1 MKKIINYLIVS
12 TFLCAG
18 FLATSYAG
26 DLAKTP
32 EQASPVLPK
41 EVSGGK
47 VFGQWLFEGNF
58 AEQAFNGFN
67 PDYLISSGDKLLIQI
82 WGGLELNQ
90 EVEVDAQGNIFI
102 PKVGPVQVLGI
113 ANKELNKLVLKSIQ
127 RIYTANVGVYASLVA
142 SQPVKVFVTGYVNK
156 PGLYTGVAGDSLLRF
171 IDKAKGINPKSGSY
185 TNVQVLRGDKTI
197 TTISLYDFLI
207 NGTMPLI
214 QLQDG
219 DRILVAPLGKQVS
232 ISGNVANPYLFEI
245 KDGQTLKEL
254 LAYAQPGPNVTHVRI
269 DSRNNGQGSSVVYPL
284 ADVVDQALHAGDD
297 ITVVSDIKP
306 TTIAVSIAGE
316 FSGSQELILP
326 WGANLQDA
334 LDKIQYTDLSN
345 KQAINLYRKS
355 VQQRQKAMLD
365 ASLNS
370 LEQSVLNARSAT
382 NETANLR
389 KTEAEVVLQWVA
401 KAKEVMPRGQVIITN
416 KNEMQKLILEHGD
429 TIVIPRKNTLVL
441 VHGDVMFPNAVTY
454 EKGYE
459 VQDYIASAG
468 GFSQDPDNAVVVILK
483 PDGKYERLASGDLN
497 EEKAEQGDE
506 IFVLPQVDMKS
517 LQVTKDITQILY
529 QIAVSAGVVL
539 AL

>member
-1 MKKIINYLIVS
+1 
-12 TFLCAG
+12 
-18 FLATSYAG
+18 
-26 DLAKTP
+26 
-32 EQASPVLPK
+32 
-41 EVSGGK
+41 
-47 VFGQWLFEGNF
+47 
-58 AEQAFNGFN
+58 
-67 PDYLISSGDKLLIQI
+67 
-82 WGGLELNQ
+82 
-90 EVEVDAQGNIFI
+90 
-102 PKVGPVQVLGI
+102 
-113 ANKELNKLVLKSIQ
+113 
-127 RIYTANVGVYASLVA
+127 
-142 SQPVKVFVTGYVNK
+142 
-156 PGLYTGVAGDSLLRF
+156 
-171 IDKAKGINPKSGSY
+171 
-185 TNVQVLRGDKTI
+185 VQVLRGDKTI

-219 DRILVAPLGKQVS
+219 DRVLVAPLGKQVS
-232 ISGNVANPYLFEI
+232 IGGNVANPYLFEI

-416 KNEMQKLILEHGD
+416 KKEMQKLILEHGD

-468 GFSQDPDNAVVVILK
+468 GFSQDPDNAVVVLLK
-483 PDGKYERLASGDLN
+483 PDGKYDRLASGDLD
-497 EEKAEQGDE
+497 EEKAEPGDE